1 MGFIF
6 GGDTG
11 QSQESVTDARK
22 RLAAAMLQQGTDT
35 SPIQS
40 PWEGAARMAQA
51 LMGGLAIRKQ
61 GAAEQAGMAEGMAAL
76 TGQPYTPPEKPAG
89 FLSSIFG
96 GNKDANPGATGS
108 SMPKVD
114 ASGNIPVTPSSG
126 GLPGSFLAAVDKT
139 EGAGGYDTL
148 YGNAQKNGPFA
159 GTDVTR
165 MPIRDV
171 IAFTDPG
178 GPYAQSVKSQIGRVA
193 TPVGRYQVVGTT
205 LRNAVG
211 ALGLDPNAP
220 FDQNAQ
226 DAVGAYLA
234 RQRIASADSLPGQ
247 IAALRQE
254 WHGFKNV
261 PDEQLAQ
268 VVADLRSGNGA
279 IPPVDVAS
287 ANPPAGMPSAPPI
300 QPPPVNPPAPPP
312 TPGYVDPMIAPN
324 AAPPMPQQTAAPGE
338 VASLDPS
345 IGIPMPGAAGQMRA
359 SDPAQAMP
367 PQAGPQAALSP
378 LPSSTVGPTPNVAGV
393 PPVGMPSS
401 QIPPEFQNSQQ
412 LMNADPNKGIMPA
425 LLGGSPASPEQVAQA
440 QQSGQARLAQA
451 LNSASPQQAANP
463 MANPRAQA
471 LVNVLSNPNVPAP
484 MKAMAAQSL
493 QTLMKPPEYG
503 FQTLPDGTVLRSDP
517 RTGTV
522 QPIYQSTPK
531 PTEVNGR
538 LVGADGKVIAD
549 FSNGQWERM
558 SDGTLYNKSTGEIR
572 QAPGGAGGEKFY
584 GSTVPYYDKDGNLR
598 YRQLGDKG
606 GGKDLD
612 FGPGATAAP
621 TTRTVDTGT
630 ELITLGPGG
639 QEVKRTTKE
648 NYEAA
653 KDTAQGSTEGKAAGD
668 AVSSLPADLM
678 QADQTIK
685 NIDQLLTSK
694 GLNSIVG
701 SVDQFRPSWTM
712 GADGRDALTRL
723 KQLQGGAFLQA
734 YGLLKGGGQIT
745 EVEGGKAQDAMA
757 RMDRSLDEPHFR
769 AALKDFRDAVEQGVA
784 KMKERAKVVAPS
796 AAADPAVVPTDVPG
810 VTIRRRQ

>member
-22 RLAAAMLQQGTDT
+22 RLAAAMLQQGTNT
-35 SPIQS
+35 GPIQS

-61 GAAEQAGMAEGMAAL
+61 GEAEQAGMAEGMAAL
-76 TGQPYTPPEKPAG
+76 TGQPYTPPEEPAG

-96 GNKDANPGATGS
+96 GNKDANPGAAGS

-114 ASGNIPVTPSSG
+114 SGGNIPVATAPDDVKNLIAANVPPEMQGYATNLIGKESSFNPNAVSPTGATGLAQFTRGTGSQYGLVSDKGDMRKDPVANLKALVALTNDNRAGLTSALGRAPTDGELALAHQQGLQGAINLLFGKSVPGNNLAVNNVDPNSDPRAAANKIMAFYGGSG
-126 GLPGSFLAAVDKT
+126 GQL
-139 EGAGGYDTL
+139 GAP
-148 YGNAQKNGPFA
+148 A
-159 GTDVTR
+159 
-165 MPIRDV
+165 
-171 IAFTDPG
+171 
-178 GPYAQSVKSQIGRVA
+178 
-193 TPVGRYQVVGTT
+193 
-205 LRNAVG
+205 
-211 ALGLDPNAP
+211 
-220 FDQNAQ
+220 
-226 DAVGAYLA
+226 
-234 RQRIASADSLPGQ
+234 
-247 IAALRQE
+247 
-254 WHGFKNV
+254 
-261 PDEQLAQ
+261 
-268 VVADLRSGNGA
+268 
-279 IPPVDVAS
+279 
-287 ANPPAGMPSAPPI
+287 AGMPSAPPI
-300 QPPPVNPPAPPP
+300 QPPPVNPPAPAP
-312 TPGYVDPMIAPN
+312 TPGYVDPMVAPN
-324 AAPPMPQQTAAPGE
+324 AAPPMPQAAAPGE

-367 PQAGPQAALSP
+367 PQAMPQATLSP
-378 LPSSTVGPTPNVAGV
+378 LPSSAVGPTPNVASV

-757 RMDRSLDEPHFR
+757 RMDRSLDEQHFR

-784 KMKERAKVVAPS
+784 KMKERAKVAAPS
-796 AAADPAVVPTDVPG
+796 APADPAVVPTDVPG

>member
-1 MGFIF
+1 MGFLF

-22 RLAAAMLQQGTDT
+22 RLAAAMLQQGTNT
-35 SPIQS
+35 GPIQS

-61 GAAEQAGMAEGMAAL
+61 GEAEQAGMAEGMAAL
-76 TGQPYTPPEKPAG
+76 TGQPYTPSEKPAG

-96 GNKDANPGATGS
+96 GSKAGDPGATGS

-114 ASGNIPVTPSSG
+114 AGGNIPVATAPDDVRNLIAANVPPEMQGYATNLIGKESSFNPNAVSPTGATGLAQFTRGTGSQYGLVSDQGDMRKDPVANLKALVALTNDNRAGLMNALGRAPTDGELALAHQQGLQGAINLLSGKSVPGNNLAVNNVDPNMDPRAAANKIMAFYGGSG
-126 GLPGSFLAAVDKT
+126 GQQAAGEKP
-139 EGAGGYDTL
+139 A
-148 YGNAQKNGPFA
+148 
-159 GTDVTR
+159 
-165 MPIRDV
+165 
-171 IAFTDPG
+171 
-178 GPYAQSVKSQIGRVA
+178 
-193 TPVGRYQVVGTT
+193 
-205 LRNAVG
+205 
-211 ALGLDPNAP
+211 
-220 FDQNAQ
+220 
-226 DAVGAYLA
+226 
-234 RQRIASADSLPGQ
+234 
-247 IAALRQE
+247 
-254 WHGFKNV
+254 
-261 PDEQLAQ
+261 
-268 VVADLRSGNGA
+268 
-279 IPPVDVAS
+279 
-287 ANPPAGMPSAPPI
+287 AGMPSAPPI
-300 QPPPVNPPAPPP
+300 QPPPVNPPAPAPS
-312 TPGYVDPMIAPN
+312 PGYVDPMIAPN
-324 AAPPMPQQTAAPGE
+324 AAPPMPQQAAAPGE

-378 LPSSTVGPTPNVAGV
+378 LPSSTVGPTPNVASV

-412 LMNADPNKGIMPA
+412 LMNADPNSGIMPA
-425 LLGGSPASPEQVAQA
+425 LLGGTPASPEQVQQA

-451 LNSASPQQAANP
+451 LDGASPPPSANP

-471 LVNVLSNPNVPAP
+471 LVKVLSNPNVPAP
-484 MKAMAAQSL
+484 MKQMAAQSL

-612 FGPGATAAP
+612 FGPGSTAAP

-648 NYEAA
+648 NYAAA

-668 AVSSLPADLM
+668 AVSSLPSDLM

-685 NIDQLLTSK
+685 NIDELLTSK

-784 KMKERAKVVAPS
+784 KMKERAKVAAPS

>member
-1 MGFIF
+1 MGFLF

-22 RLAAAMLQQGTDT
+22 RLAAAMLQKGTDT

-51 LMGGLAIRKQ
+51 LMGGLAIKQ
-61 GAAEQAGMAEGMAAL
+61 QGEAEQAGLAEGMAAL

-96 GNKDANPGATGS
+96 GNKAANPGATGS
-108 SMPKVD
+108 SMPSVD
-114 ASGNIPVTPSSG
+114 ASGNIAATPTNSA
-126 GLPGSFLAAVDKT
+126 LPGSFLAAVDRT
-139 EGAGGYDTL
+139 EGAGDYDTL
-148 YGNAQKNGPFA
+148 FGHAQKNGPFA
-159 GTDVTR
+159 GTSVSS

-171 IAFTDPG
+171 IAFTDPS
-178 GPYAQSVKSQIGRVA
+178 GPYAQYVKGKVGRVA
-193 TPVGRYQVVGTT
+193 TPVGKYQTVGTT
-205 LRNAVG
+205 LRGAVG
-211 ALGLDPNAP
+211 ALGLDPNLP
-220 FDQNAQ
+220 YDQGTQ
-226 DAVGAYLA
+226 DRVASYLA
-234 RQRIASADSLPGQ
+234 RQRIASADTLQGKIS
-247 IAALRQE
+247 ALRSE
-254 WHGFKNV
+254 WEGFKNV
-261 PDEQLAQ
+261 PDAEMAQ
-268 VVADLRSGNGA
+268 IVADLQSAPSAGTE
-279 IPPVDVAS
+279 VAS
-287 ANPPAGMPSAPPI
+287 LGTPPASRTM
-300 QPPPVNPPAPPP
+300 PPPVNPPAPAP
-312 TPGYVDPMIAPN
+312 TPGYVDPMVAPN
-324 AAPPMPQQTAAPGE
+324 AAPPMPQASAPGE

-359 SDPAQAMP
+359 SDPAQPMP
-367 PQAGPQAALSP
+367 QGASQAGLSP
-378 LPSSTVGPTPNVAGV
+378 LPSSSVGPTPNVASV
-393 PPVGMPSS
+393 PPVS
-401 QIPPEFQNSQQ
+401 QIPPEFQGSQQ

-425 LLGGSPASPEQVAQA
+425 LLGGTPASPEQVQQA

-451 LNSASPQQAANP
+451 LDGASPPPSANP

-471 LVNVLSNPNVPAP
+471 LVKVLSNPNVPAP
-484 MKAMAAQSL
+484 MKQMAAQSL

-549 FSNGQWERM
+549 FSNGQWERL
-558 SDGTLYNKSTGEIR
+558 SDGTLYNKSTGEFR
-572 QAPGGAGGEKFY
+572 QAPGGAGGEKYY

-598 YRQLGDKG
+598 YRQLSDKG

-630 ELITLGPGG
+630 ELITIGPGG

-653 KDTAQGSTEGKAAGD
+653 KDTAQGSTEGKAAGE

-694 GLNSIVG
+694 GLDSIVG

-757 RMDRSLDEPHFR
+757 RMDRSLDETHFR

-784 KMKERAKVVAPS
+784 KMKERAKVAAPS
-796 AAADPAVVPTDVPG
+796 APADPAVVPTDVPG

>member
-11 QSQESVTDARK
+11 QSQADVTDARK
-22 RLAAAMLQQGTDT
+22 RLAAAMLHQGTDT

-51 LMGGLAIRKQ
+51 LMGGLAVKNQ
-61 GAAEQAGMAEGMAAL
+61 ANQQKAADAQVIAAI
-76 TGQPYTPPEKPAG
+76 TGQPYTPPEQPKG
-89 FLSSIFG
+89 FLSSLFGG
-96 GNKDANPGATGS
+96 GNKPANPGATGS

-114 ASGNIPVTPSSG
+114 ASGNIAATPTSG
-126 GLPGSFLAAVDKT
+126 DLPPSFLAAVDRT
-139 EGAGGYDTL
+139 EGAGDYDTL
-148 YGNAQKNGPFA
+148 FGHAQKDGPFA
-159 GTDVTR
+159 GTSVSS

-171 IAFTDPG
+171 LAFTDPS
-178 GPYAQSVKSQIGRVA
+178 GPYAQYVKGKVGRVA
-193 TPVGRYQVVGTT
+193 TPVGKYQTVGTT
-205 LRNAVG
+205 LRSAVG

-220 FDQNAQ
+220 YDRATQ
-226 DAVGAYLA
+226 DRVASYLA
-234 RQRIASADSLPGQ
+234 RNRIASADTLPGK
-247 IAALRQE
+247 ISALRSE
-254 WHGFKNV
+254 WEGFKNV
-261 PDEQLAQ
+261 PDAEMAQ
-268 VVADLRSGNGA
+268 IVADLQSAPSAGA
-279 IPPVDVAS
+279 EVAS
-287 ANPPAGMPSAPPI
+287 LGPSVGMPSAPPI
-300 QPPPVNPPAPPP
+300 QPPPVNPPAPAP
-312 TPGYVDPMIAPN
+312 TPGYVDPMVAPN
-324 AAPPMPQQTAAPGE
+324 AAPPMPQASAPGE

-359 SDPAQAMP
+359 SAPAQPMP
-367 PQAGPQAALSP
+367 PQAGPQAALPP
-378 LPSSTVGPTPNVAGV
+378 LPPSTVGQTPNVASV
-393 PPVGMPSS
+393 PSVG

-412 LMNADPNKGIMPA
+412 LMNADPNKGILQA
-425 LLGGSPASPEQVAQA
+425 ILGGGSPASPEQVQQAQA
-440 QQSGQARLAQA
+440 LGSQSGPARLANALDNVPQQAQNPMTNPRVQA
-451 LNSASPQQAANP
+451 LVQAITNPNASPQ
-463 MANPRAQA
+463 
-471 LVNVLSNPNVPAP
+471 V
-484 MKAMAAQSL
+484 KAMAAQQL
-493 QTLMKPPEYG
+493 QTLMRPPEYG
-503 FQTLPDGTVLRSDP
+503 FETAPDGTILRTDP

-522 QPIYQSTPK
+522 QPIYQAPPK
-531 PTEVNGR
+531 PIEVNGR
-538 LVGADGKVIAD
+538 LIDPSTGRVIVDFGNGDWEKGDNGAL
-549 FSNGQWERM
+549 F
-558 SDGTLYNKSTGEIR
+558 NKKTGEIR
-572 QAPGGAGGEKFY
+572 QAPGGAGGEKYY

-630 ELITLGPGG
+630 ELITIGPGG

-653 KDTAQGSTEGKAAGD
+653 KDTAQGSTEGKAAGE

-685 NIDQLLTSK
+685 NIDQLLSSK

-769 AALKDFRDAVEQGVA
+769 TALKDFRDAVEQGVA
-784 KMKERAKVVAPS
+784 KMKQRAKVAAPS
-796 AAADPAVVPTDVPG
+796 APADPAVVPTDVPG

>member
-11 QSQESVTDARK
+11 QSQADVTDARK

-35 SPIQS
+35 SPIKS

-51 LMGGLAIRKQ
+51 LMGGLAIRQQ
-61 GAAEQAGMAEGMAAL
+61 GEDQRAADAQVISAI

-89 FLSSIFG
+89 LLSSIFG
-96 GNKDANPGATGS
+96 GGNKPSTPGATGS

-114 ASGNIPVTPSSG
+114 AAGNVAMASTGG
-126 GLPGSFLAAVDKT
+126 GLPSSFLAAVDKT
-139 EGAGGYDTL
+139 EGAGDYDTL
-148 YGNAQKNGPFA
+148 FGHAQKNGPFA
-159 GTDVTR
+159 GTAISQ

-171 IAFTDPG
+171 LAFTDPS
-178 GPYAQSVKSQIGRVA
+178 GPYAQYVKDKVGRVA
-193 TPVGRYQVVGTT
+193 TPVGKYQTVGTT

-220 FDQNAQ
+220 YDQATQ
-226 DAVGAYLA
+226 DRVASYLA
-234 RQRIASADSLPGQ
+234 RQRIASADTLPGKIQ
-247 IAALRQE
+247 ALRAE
-254 WHGFKNV
+254 WQGFKNV
-261 PDEQLAQ
+261 PDAEMAQ
-268 VVADLRSGNGA
+268 IVADLQSGAMAPTGGQ
-279 IPPVDVAS
+279 VAS
-287 ANPPAGMPSAPPI
+287 AAPAPPL
-300 QPPPVNPPAPPP
+300 QPPVNAQPAAP
-312 TPGYVDPMIAPN
+312 TPRYVDPMVTTAGRPDVPPVPTASAPS
-324 AAPPMPQQTAAPGE
+324 E

-359 SDPAQAMP
+359 SDPAQVMP
-367 PQAGPQAALSP
+367 PQGVPQAALSP
-378 LPSSTVGPTPNVAGV
+378 LPASAVGPAPNVASV
-393 PPVGMPSS
+393 PSLGEDRSGVGMGGDVPG
-401 QIPPEFQNSQQ
+401 QGYFPP
-412 LMNADPNKGIMPA
+412 APT
-425 LLGGSPASPEQVAQA
+425 GGGQPASPQRIAQA
-440 QQSGQARLAQA
+440 QHSGQARLAQA
-451 LNSASPQQAANP
+451 LDNAPQQAQNP
-463 MANPRAQA
+463 MANPRVQA
-471 LVNVLSNPNVPAP
+471 LVQAITNPNASPQV
-484 MKAMAAQSL
+484 KAMAAQQL
-493 QTLMKPPEYG
+493 QILTKPPEYG
-503 FQTLPDGTVLRSDP
+503 FETLPDGTVLRSDP

-549 FSNGQWERM
+549 FSNGQWERL
-558 SDGTLYNKSTGEIR
+558 SDGTLYNKGTGEFR
-572 QAPGGAGGEKFY
+572 QAPGGAGGEKYY
-584 GSTVPYYDKDGNLR
+584 GATVPYYDKDGNLR
-598 YRQLGDKG
+598 YRQLSDKG

-612 FGPGATAAP
+612 FGPGSTAAP

-630 ELITLGPGG
+630 ELITVGPGG
-639 QEVKRTTKE
+639 QEVKRTTKQ

-653 KDTAQGSTEGKAAGD
+653 KDTAQGSTEGKAAGE

-694 GLNSIVG
+694 GLDSIVG

-784 KMKERAKVVAPS
+784 KMKERAKMASPS
-796 AAADPAVVPTDVPG
+796 APGDPAVVPTDIPG
-810 VTIRRRQ
+810 VTIRRKQ

>member
-1 MGFIF
+1 
-6 GGDTG
+6 
-11 QSQESVTDARK
+11 
-22 RLAAAMLQQGTDT
+22 
-35 SPIQS
+35 
-40 PWEGAARMAQA
+40 
-51 LMGGLAIRKQ
+51 MGGLAIRKQ
-61 GAAEQAGMAEGMAAL
+61 GEAEQAGMAEGMAAL

-96 GNKDANPGATGS
+96 GNKAANPGATGS
-108 SMPKVD
+108 SMPAVD
-114 ASGNIPVTPSSG
+114 ASGNIAATPTNSS
-126 GLPGSFLAAVDKT
+126 LPGSFLAAVDRT
-139 EGAGGYDTL
+139 EGAGDYDTL
-148 YGNAQKNGPFA
+148 FGHAQKNGPFA
-159 GTDVTR
+159 GTAISQ

-171 IAFTDPG
+171 LAFTDPS
-178 GPYAQSVKSQIGRVA
+178 GPYAQYVKDKVGRVA
-193 TPVGRYQVVGTT
+193 TPVGKYQTVGTT
-205 LRNAVG
+205 LRGAVG
-211 ALGLDPNAP
+211 ALGLDPSTPYDRAT
-220 FDQNAQ
+220 Q
-226 DAVGAYLA
+226 DRVASYLA
-234 RQRIASADSLPGQ
+234 RQRIASADTLPGK
-247 IAALRQE
+247 ISALRSE
-254 WHGFKNV
+254 WEGFKNV
-261 PDEQLAQ
+261 PDAEMAQ
-268 VVADLRSGNGA
+268 IVADLQSASAAGTE
-279 IPPVDVAS
+279 VAS
-287 ANPPAGMPSAPPI
+287 LDPSMGRPPASSI
-300 QPPPVNPPAPPP
+300 QPPSVNPPAPAP
-312 TPGYVDPMIAPN
+312 TPGYVDPMIAPRRD
-324 AAPPMPQQTAAPGE
+324 APPMPQAAAPGE

-367 PQAGPQAALSP
+367 PEAGPQAALSP
-378 LPSSTVGPTPNVAGV
+378 LPSSAVGPTPNVASV
-393 PPVGMPSS
+393 PSVGMPSS

-412 LMNADPNKGIMPA
+412 LMNADPNSGIMPA

-463 MANPRAQA
+463 MASPRAQA

-745 EVEGGKAQDAMA
+745 EVEGRKAQDAMA

-784 KMKERAKVVAPS
+784 KMKERAKVAAPS
-796 AAADPAVVPTDVPG
+796 APADPAVVPTDVPG

>member
-1 MGFIF
+1 
-6 GGDTG
+6 
-11 QSQESVTDARK
+11 
-22 RLAAAMLQQGTDT
+22 
-35 SPIQS
+35 
-40 PWEGAARMAQA
+40 
-51 LMGGLAIRKQ
+51 
-61 GAAEQAGMAEGMAAL
+61 
-76 TGQPYTPPEKPAG
+76 
-89 FLSSIFG
+89 
-96 GNKDANPGATGS
+96 
-108 SMPKVD
+108 
-114 ASGNIPVTPSSG
+114 
-126 GLPGSFLAAVDKT
+126 
-139 EGAGGYDTL
+139 
-148 YGNAQKNGPFA
+148 
-159 GTDVTR
+159 

-171 IAFTDPG
+171 IAFTDPS
-178 GPYAQSVKSQIGRVA
+178 GPYAQSVKSQTGRVA

-220 FDQNAQ
+220 FDKNAQ

-279 IPPVDVAS
+279 IPPLDVAS
-287 ANPPAGMPSAPPI
+287 ANPPVGMPSTSPI
-300 QPPPVNPPAPPP
+300 QPPPVNPPAPAPQ
-312 TPGYVDPMIAPN
+312 PGYVDPAITTAGRPD
-324 AAPPMPQQTAAPGE
+324 AAPMPQAAAPGE

-359 SDPAQAMP
+359 SDPAQPMP
-367 PQAGPQAALSP
+367 PQGAPQAALSP
-378 LPSSTVGPTPNVAGV
+378 LPTSTVGPTPNVAGV
-393 PPVGMPSS
+393 PPVGMPAS
-401 QIPPEFQNSQQ
+401 QIPPEFQNSPQ
-412 LMNADPNKGIMPA
+412 LMNADPNKGILQA
-425 LLGGSPASPEQVAQA
+425 ILGGSPASPEQVAQA

-451 LNSASPQQAANP
+451 LVGATPPPSANP
-463 MANPRAQA
+463 MADRRAQA
-471 LVNVLSNPNVPAP
+471 LVKAINNPNASPQV
-484 MKAMAAQSL
+484 KAMAAQSL
-493 QTLMKPPEYG
+493 QTLMRPPEYG
-503 FQTLPDGTVLRSDP
+503 FETLPDGTIVRTDP
-517 RTGTV
+517 RSGTV
-522 QPIYQSTPK
+522 QPIFQSTPK
-531 PTEVNGR
+531 PIEVNGR

-572 QAPGGAGGEKFY
+572 QAPEGAGGEKYY
-584 GSTVPYYDKDGNLR
+584 GATVPYYDKDGNLR
-598 YRQLGDKG
+598 YRQLSDRG

-612 FGPGATAAP
+612 LGPGATAAP

-639 QEVKRTTKE
+639 QEVKRTTKQ

-653 KDTAQGSTEGKAAGD
+653 KDTAQGSTEGKAAGE

-685 NIDQLLTSK
+685 NIDELLTSK
-694 GLNSIVG
+694 GLDSIVG

-784 KMKERAKVVAPS
+784 KMKERAKVAAPS
-796 AAADPAVVPTDVPG
+796 APADPTVVPTDVPG
-810 VTIRRRQ
+810 VTIRRKN

>member
-11 QSQESVTDARK
+11 QSQADVTDARK

-61 GAAEQAGMAEGMAAL
+61 GEMQSAADAQYMSAI
-76 TGQPYTPPEKPAG
+76 TGQPYTPPEQPKG

-96 GNKDANPGATGS
+96 GSKANPGASGS

-114 ASGNIPVTPSSG
+114 AAGNVAMPSTG
-126 GLPGSFLAAVDKT
+126 GLPSSFLAAVDKT
-139 EGAGGYDTL
+139 EGAGDYDTL
-148 YGNAQKNGPFA
+148 FGHAQKDGPFA
-159 GTDVTR
+159 GTSVSS

-171 IAFTDPG
+171 LAFTDPS
-178 GPYAQSVKSQIGRVA
+178 GPYAQYVKGKVGRVA
-193 TPVGRYQVVGTT
+193 TPVGKYQTVGTT
-205 LRNAVG
+205 LRSAVG

-220 FDQNAQ
+220 YDRATQ
-226 DAVGAYLA
+226 DRVASYLA
-234 RQRIASADSLPGQ
+234 RQRIASADTLPGKIQ
-247 IAALRQE
+247 ALRAE
-254 WHGFKNV
+254 WQGFKNV
-261 PDEQLAQ
+261 PDAEMAQ
-268 VVADLRSGNGA
+268 IVADLQSGAMATPGGPQ
-279 IPPVDVAS
+279 IAS
-287 ANPPAGMPSAPPI
+287 AGPAVVAPPASPI
-300 QPPPVNPPAPPP
+300 QPPPVNP
-312 TPGYVDPMIAPN
+312 
-324 AAPPMPQQTAAPGE
+324 AAPPVPPLSAPGE

-345 IGIPMPGAAGQMRA
+345 IGIPMPGATGQMRA
-359 SDPAQAMP
+359 SDPAQTMS
-367 PQAGPQAALSP
+367 PQAGPQAALPP
-378 LPSSTVGPTPNVAGV
+378 LPVTNVGPMPNVAGMPSGV
-393 PPVGMPSS
+393 DPQLAQALRNGDRSGVGMGGDVPGPGSF
-401 QIPPEFQNSQQ
+401 PPAPTGGGQPASQQ
-412 LMNADPNKGIMPA
+412 QI
-425 LLGGSPASPEQVAQA
+425 AQA
-440 QQSGQARLAQA
+440 QAIGNQSGPARLAQA
-451 LNSASPQQAANP
+451 LDSANPPQAQNP

-471 LVNVLSNPNVPAP
+471 LVKAMTDPNASPQI
-484 MKAMAAQSL
+484 KAMAAQQL
-493 QTLMKPPEYG
+493 QILTRPPEYG

-549 FSNGQWERM
+549 FSNGQWERL
-558 SDGTLYNKSTGEIR
+558 SDGTLYNKSTGEFR
-572 QAPGGAGGEKFY
+572 QAPGGAGGEKYY
-584 GSTVPYYDKDGNLR
+584 GATVPYYDKDGNLR
-598 YRQLGDKG
+598 YRQLSDKG

-612 FGPGATAAP
+612 FGPGSTAAP

-639 QEVKRTTKE
+639 QEVKRTTKQ

-653 KDTAQGSTEGKAAGD
+653 KDTSQGSTEGKAAGE

-694 GLNSIVG
+694 GLDSIVG

-784 KMKERAKVVAPS
+784 KMKERAKVASPS
-796 AAADPAVVPTDVPG
+796 SPGDPAVVPTDIPG
-810 VTIRRRQ
+810 VTIRRKQ

>member
-1 MGFIF
+1 
-6 GGDTG
+6 
-11 QSQESVTDARK
+11 
-22 RLAAAMLQQGTDT
+22 
-35 SPIQS
+35 
-40 PWEGAARMAQA
+40 MAQA

-61 GAAEQAGMAEGMAAL
+61 GEAEQAGMAEGMAAL

-96 GNKDANPGATGS
+96 GSKAANPGATGS
-108 SMPKVD
+108 SMPQTD
-114 ASGNIPVTPSSG
+114 SSGNVALPSTGKEWETIGPRLVGDLSKDFQLSPEQAVG
-126 GLPGSFLAAVDKT
+126 IVGPLGQESVGFGKLQEINPLVPGSR
-139 EGAGGYDTL
+139 GGY
-148 YGNAQKNGPFA
+148 G
-159 GTDVTR
+159 
-165 MPIRDV
+165 
-171 IAFTDPG
+171 
-178 GPYAQSVKSQIGRVA
+178 YAQWTGPRRKAFESWSHE
-193 TPVGRYQVVGTT
+193 
-205 LRNAVG
+205 N
-211 ALGLDPNAP
+211 GLDPSSYEANYGFLKHELMNTPEGAVLDDLRKAP
-220 FDQNAQ
+220 
-226 DAVGAYLA
+226 DALTAGRVFTDKFLRPGIPNY
-234 RQRIASADSLPGQ
+234 DSRDAWTKRAMAFANSP
-247 IAALRQE
+247 
-254 WHGFKNV
+254 
-261 PDEQLAQ
+261 AQ
-268 VVADLRSGNGA
+268 VAGAD
-279 IPPVDVAS
+279 
-287 ANPPAGMPSAPPI
+287 PAAGIPSAPPI
-300 QPPPVNPPAPPP
+300 QPPPVNPPAPAPQ
-312 TPGYVDPMIAPN
+312 PGYVDPMIAPN
-324 AAPPMPQQTAAPGE
+324 AAPPMPQAAAPGE

-345 IGIPMPGAAGQMRA
+345 IGIPMPGAEGQMRA
-359 SDPAQAMP
+359 SAPAQPVP
-367 PQAGPQAALSP
+367 PQGAPQAALSP
-378 LPSSTVGPTPNVAGV
+378 LPTSAVGPTPNVASV
-393 PPVGMPSS
+393 PPVGQ

-412 LMNADPNKGIMPA
+412 LMNADPNSGIMPA

-440 QQSGQARLAQA
+440 QQSGQVRLAQA
-451 LNSASPQQAANP
+451 LGSASPQQAANP

-471 LVNVLSNPNVPAP
+471 LVKVLSNPNVPAP

-572 QAPGGAGGEKFY
+572 QAPGGASGEKFF

-784 KMKERAKVVAPS
+784 KMKERAKVAAPS
-796 AAADPAVVPTDVPG
+796 APADPAVVPTDVPG

>member
-1 MGFIF
+1 
-6 GGDTG
+6 
-11 QSQESVTDARK
+11 
-22 RLAAAMLQQGTDT
+22 
-35 SPIQS
+35 
-40 PWEGAARMAQA
+40 
-51 LMGGLAIRKQ
+51 MGGLAIRKQ
-61 GAAEQAGMAEGMAAL
+61 GEAEQAGMAEGMAAL
-76 TGQPYTPPEKPAG
+76 TGQPYTAPEKPAG

-96 GNKDANPGATGS
+96 GNKSNPGATGS
-108 SMPKVD
+108 SMPAVD
-114 ASGNIPVTPSSG
+114 ASGNIAATPTNSS
-126 GLPGSFLAAVDKT
+126 LPGSFLAAVDRT
-139 EGAGGYDTL
+139 EGAGDYDTL
-148 YGNAQKNGPFA
+148 FGHAQKNGPFA
-159 GTDVTR
+159 GTAVSQ

-171 IAFTDPG
+171 LAFTDPS
-178 GPYAQSVKSQIGRVA
+178 GPYAQYVKGKVGRVA
-193 TPVGRYQVVGTT
+193 TPVGKYQTVGTT
-205 LRNAVG
+205 LRGAVG
-211 ALGLDPNAP
+211 ALGLDPSAP
-220 FDQNAQ
+220 YDRATQ
-226 DAVGAYLA
+226 DRVASYLA
-234 RQRIASADSLPGQ
+234 RQRIASADTLPGK
-247 IAALRQE
+247 ISALRSE
-254 WHGFKNV
+254 WEGFKNV
-261 PDEQLAQ
+261 PDAEMAQ
-268 VVADLRSGNGA
+268 IVADLQSAPTAGTE
-279 IPPVDVAS
+279 VAS
-287 ANPPAGMPSAPPI
+287 LDPSRSPASPI
-300 QPPPVNPPAPPP
+300 QPPPVNPPAPPSQ
-312 TPGYVDPMIAPN
+312 PGYVDPMIAPN
-324 AAPPMPQQTAAPGE
+324 TAPSMPQAAAPGE

-359 SDPAQAMP
+359 TDPAQPMP
-367 PQAGPQAALSP
+367 PQGGPQAALSP
-378 LPSSTVGPTPNVAGV
+378 LPSSAVGPTPSVASV

-412 LMNADPNKGIMPA
+412 LMNADPNMGIMPA

-451 LNSASPQQAANP
+451 LNNASPQQAANP

-630 ELITLGPGG
+630 ELITVGPGG
-639 QEVKRTTKE
+639 QEVKRTTKQ

-653 KDTAQGSTEGKAAGD
+653 KDTAQGSTEGKAAGE

-685 NIDQLLTSK
+685 NIDELLTSK

-784 KMKERAKVVAPS
+784 KMKERAKVAAPS
-796 AAADPAVVPTDVPG
+796 APADPAVVPTDVPG

>member
-1 MGFIF
+1 MGFLF

-61 GAAEQAGMAEGMAAL
+61 GEAEQAGLAEGMAAL
-76 TGQPYTPPEKPAG
+76 TGQPYTPPEKQAG

-96 GNKDANPGATGS
+96 GGNKSADPGATGS
-108 SMPKVD
+108 SMPNVD
-114 ASGNIPVTPSSG
+114 AGGNIPVATAPDNVKNLIAANVPPEMQGYATNLIGKESSFNPNAVSPTGATGLAQFTRGTGSQYGLVSDRGDMRKDPVANLKALVALTNDNRAGLTNALGRAPTDGELALAHQQGLQGAINLLSGKSVPGNNLSVNNVDPNMDPRAAANKIMAFYGGSG
-126 GLPGSFLAAVDKT
+126 GQQ
-139 EGAGGYDTL
+139 GA
-148 YGNAQKNGPFA
+148 PA
-159 GTDVTR
+159 G
-165 MPIRDV
+165 
-171 IAFTDPG
+171 
-178 GPYAQSVKSQIGRVA
+178 
-193 TPVGRYQVVGTT
+193 
-205 LRNAVG
+205 
-211 ALGLDPNAP
+211 
-220 FDQNAQ
+220 
-226 DAVGAYLA
+226 
-234 RQRIASADSLPGQ
+234 
-247 IAALRQE
+247 
-254 WHGFKNV
+254 
-261 PDEQLAQ
+261 
-268 VVADLRSGNGA
+268 
-279 IPPVDVAS
+279 
-287 ANPPAGMPSAPPI
+287 GMPSAPPI

-312 TPGYVDPMIAPN
+312 TPGYIDPMVGPN
-324 AAPPMPQQTAAPGE
+324 AAPPMPQAAAPGE

-359 SDPAQAMP
+359 SAPAQPMP
-367 PQAGPQAALSP
+367 PQGVPQAALSA
-378 LPSSTVGPTPNVAGV
+378 LPSSAVGPTPNVASV
-393 PPVGMPSS
+393 PSVGMPSS

-412 LMNADPNKGIMPA
+412 LMNADPNGGIMPA

-451 LNSASPQQAANP
+451 LDGATPPPSANP

-471 LVNVLSNPNVPAP
+471 LVKVLSNPNVPAP

-653 KDTAQGSTEGKAAGD
+653 KDTAQGSTEGKAAGE

-685 NIDQLLTSK
+685 NIDELLTSK

-769 AALKDFRDAVEQGVA
+769 TALKDFRDAVEQGVA
-784 KMKERAKVVAPS
+784 KMKERAKVAAPS
-796 AAADPAVVPTDVPG
+796 APSDPAVVPTDVPG

>member
-1 MGFIF
+1 
-6 GGDTG
+6 
-11 QSQESVTDARK
+11 
-22 RLAAAMLQQGTDT
+22 
-35 SPIQS
+35 
-40 PWEGAARMAQA
+40 MAQA
-51 LMGGLAIRKQ
+51 LMGGLAVRKQ
-61 GAAEQAGMAEGMAAL
+61 GELQSAADAQAISAI

-96 GNKDANPGATGS
+96 GNKAADPGATGS

-114 ASGNIPVTPSSG
+114 ASGNVAATPTSG
-126 GLPGSFLAAVDKT
+126 GLPSSFLTAVDRT

-171 IAFTDPG
+171 IAFTDPS
-178 GPYAQSVKSQIGRVA
+178 GPYAQSVKSQTGRVA

-247 IAALRQE
+247 MAALRQE

-279 IPPVDVAS
+279 IPPMDVAS
-287 ANPPAGMPSAPPI
+287 ANPPAGMPSTSPI
-300 QPPPVNPPAPPP
+300 QPPPVNPPAPAPQ
-312 TPGYVDPMIAPN
+312 PGYVDPAITTAGRPD
-324 AAPPMPQQTAAPGE
+324 APPMPQAAAPGE

-359 SDPAQAMP
+359 SAPAQPIA
-367 PQAGPQAALSP
+367 PQGAPQAALSP

-393 PPVGMPSS
+393 PPVGMPAS
-401 QIPPEFQNSQQ
+401 QIPPEFQNSPQ
-412 LMNADPNKGIMPA
+412 LMNADPNKGILQA
-425 LLGGSPASPEQVAQA
+425 ILGGSPASPEQVAQA
-440 QQSGQARLAQA
+440 QQSGQARLTQA
-451 LNSASPQQAANP
+451 LVGATPPPSANP
-463 MANPRAQA
+463 MADPRAQA
-471 LVNVLSNPNVPAP
+471 LVKAINNPNASPQV
-484 MKAMAAQSL
+484 KAMAAQSL
-493 QTLMKPPEYG
+493 QTLMRPPEYG

-531 PTEVNGR
+531 PIEVNGR

-558 SDGTLYNKSTGEIR
+558 SDGTLYNKSTGEFR
-572 QAPGGAGGEKFY
+572 QAPEGASGEKFY

-598 YRQLGDKG
+598 YRQLSDRG

-612 FGPGATAAP
+612 LGPGATAAP

-639 QEVKRTTKE
+639 QEVKRTTKQ

-653 KDTAQGSTEGKAAGD
+653 KDTAQGSTEGKAAGE

-685 NIDQLLTSK
+685 NIDELLTSK
-694 GLNSIVG
+694 GLDSIVG

-784 KMKERAKVVAPS
+784 KMKERAKVAAPS
-796 AAADPAVVPTDVPG
+796 APADPTVVPTDVPG
-810 VTIRRRQ
+810 VTIRRKN

>member
-22 RLAAAMLQQGTDT
+22 RLAAAMLQQGTNT
-35 SPIQS
+35 GPIQS

-61 GAAEQAGMAEGMAAL
+61 GEAEQAGMAEGMAAL

-96 GNKDANPGATGS
+96 GNKAANPGATGS
-108 SMPKVD
+108 SMPNVD
-114 ASGNIPVTPSSG
+114 ASGNIAATPTNSA
-126 GLPGSFLAAVDKT
+126 LPGSFLAAVDRT
-139 EGAGGYDTL
+139 EGAGDYDTL
-148 YGNAQKNGPFA
+148 FGHAQKNGPFA
-159 GTDVTR
+159 GTSVSS

-171 IAFTDPG
+171 IAFTDPSG
-178 GPYAQSVKSQIGRVA
+178 AYAQYVKGKVGRVA
-193 TPVGRYQVVGTT
+193 TPVGKYQTVGTT
-205 LRNAVG
+205 LRGAVG
-211 ALGLDPNAP
+211 ALGLDPNLP
-220 FDQNAQ
+220 YDQGTQ
-226 DAVGAYLA
+226 DRVASYLA
-234 RQRIASADSLPGQ
+234 RQRIASADTLPGK
-247 IAALRQE
+247 ISALRSE
-254 WHGFKNV
+254 WEGFKNV
-261 PDEQLAQ
+261 PDTEMAQ
-268 VVADLRSGNGA
+268 IVADLQSAPSAGTE
-279 IPPVDVAS
+279 VAS
-287 ANPPAGMPSAPPI
+287 LGMPPALRTM
-300 QPPPVNPPAPPP
+300 PPPVNPPAPAP
-312 TPGYVDPMIAPN
+312 TPGYVDPMVAPN
-324 AAPPMPQQTAAPGE
+324 AAPPMPQVAAPGE

-367 PQAGPQAALSP
+367 PQGGPQAALSP
-378 LPSSTVGPTPNVAGV
+378 LPSSAVGPTPNVASV

-425 LLGGSPASPEQVAQA
+425 LLGGSSASPEQVAQA
-440 QQSGQARLAQA
+440 QAIGQNQPAPARLAAA
-451 LNSASPQQAANP
+451 LDGASPQQTANP

-471 LVNVLSNPNVPAP
+471 LVKVLMNPNAPGP
-484 MKAMAAQSL
+484 MKQMAAQSL

-572 QAPGGAGGEKFY
+572 QAHGGAGGEKFY

-701 SVDQFRPSWTM
+701 SVDQFRPSWAM

-784 KMKERAKVVAPS
+784 KMKERAKVASPS
-796 AAADPAVVPTDVPG
+796 SPGDPAVVPTDIPG
-810 VTIRRRQ
+810 VTIRRKQ

>member
-22 RLAAAMLQQGTDT
+22 RLAAAMLQQGTNT
-35 SPIQS
+35 GPIQS

-61 GAAEQAGMAEGMAAL
+61 GEAEQAGMAEGMAAL

-96 GNKDANPGATGS
+96 GSKAANPGATGS

-114 ASGNIPVTPSSG
+114 ASGNVAATPTNG
-126 GLPGSFLAAVDKT
+126 PLPASFLAAVDHE
-139 EGAGGYDTL
+139 EGAGNYDTL
-148 YGNAQKNGPFA
+148 FGHAQKNGPFA
-159 GTDVTR
+159 GTAVST

-171 IAFTDPG
+171 IAFTDPS
-178 GPYAQSVKSQIGRVA
+178 GPYAQSVKDQIGRVA

-220 FDQNAQ
+220 FDKNAQ

-312 TPGYVDPMIAPN
+312 TPGYVDPMIAPS

-451 LNSASPQQAANP
+451 LNSASPQQSANP

-630 ELITLGPGG
+630 ELITVGPGG
-639 QEVKRTTKE
+639 QEVKRTTKQ

-653 KDTAQGSTEGKAAGD
+653 KDTAQGSTEGKAAGE

-685 NIDQLLTSK
+685 NIDELLTSK

-784 KMKERAKVVAPS
+784 KMKERAKVAAPS
-796 AAADPAVVPTDVPG
+796 APADPAVVPTDVPG

>member
-1 MGFIF
+1 MGFLF

-35 SPIQS
+35 GPIQS

-61 GAAEQAGMAEGMAAL
+61 GEAEQAGMAEGMAAL
-76 TGQPYTPPEKPAG
+76 TGQPYTPPEKPSG

-96 GNKDANPGATGS
+96 GNKAANPGATGS
-108 SMPKVD
+108 SMPQTD
-114 ASGNIPVTPSSG
+114 SSGNVALPSTGKEWETIGPRLVGDLSKDFQLSPEQAVG
-126 GLPGSFLAAVDKT
+126 IVGPLGQESVGFGKLQEINPLVPGSR
-139 EGAGGYDTL
+139 GGY
-148 YGNAQKNGPFA
+148 G
-159 GTDVTR
+159 
-165 MPIRDV
+165 
-171 IAFTDPG
+171 
-178 GPYAQSVKSQIGRVA
+178 YAQWTGPRRKAFESWSQE
-193 TPVGRYQVVGTT
+193 
-205 LRNAVG
+205 N
-211 ALGLDPNAP
+211 GLDPSSYEANYGFLKHELMNTPEGAVLDDLRKAP
-220 FDQNAQ
+220 
-226 DAVGAYLA
+226 DALTAGRVFTDKFLRPGIPNY
-234 RQRIASADSLPGQ
+234 DSRDAWTKRAMAFANSP
-247 IAALRQE
+247 
-254 WHGFKNV
+254 
-261 PDEQLAQ
+261 AQ
-268 VVADLRSGNGA
+268 VAGGNPA
-279 IPPVDVAS
+279 
-287 ANPPAGMPSAPPI
+287 AGMPSAPPI
-300 QPPPVNPPAPPP
+300 QPPPVNPPAPAPQ
-312 TPGYVDPMIAPN
+312 PGYVDPLIAPN
-324 AAPPMPQQTAAPGE
+324 TAPPMPQQAAVAPGE

-345 IGIPMPGAAGQMRA
+345 IGIPMPGAEGQMRA
-359 SDPAQAMP
+359 SAPAQPMP
-367 PQAGPQAALSP
+367 PQVAPQASLSP
-378 LPSSTVGPTPNVAGV
+378 LPTSTVGPTPNVVSV

-471 LVNVLSNPNVPAP
+471 LVNALSNPNVPAQ

-538 LVGADGKVIAD
+538 LVGADGQVIAD

-598 YRQLGDKG
+598 YRQLSDKG

-612 FGPGATAAP
+612 FGPGSTAAP

-648 NYEAA
+648 NYAAA

-668 AVSSLPADLM
+668 AVSSLPSDLM

-685 NIDQLLTSK
+685 NIDELLTSK

-784 KMKERAKVVAPS
+784 KMKERAKVAAPS

>member
-1 MGFIF
+1 MGFLF

-22 RLAAAMLQQGTDT
+22 RLAAAMLQQGTNT
-35 SPIQS
+35 GPIQS

-61 GAAEQAGMAEGMAAL
+61 GEAEQAGTAEGMAAL

-126 GLPGSFLAAVDKT
+126 GLPGSFLAAVDRT
-139 EGAGGYDTL
+139 EGADGYDTL

-171 IAFTDPG
+171 IAFTDPS
-178 GPYAQSVKSQIGRVA
+178 GPYAQSVKDQIGRVA
-193 TPVGRYQVVGTT
+193 TPIGRYQVVGTT

-220 FDQNAQ
+220 FDKNAQ

-268 VVADLRSGNGA
+268 VVADLRSGNGS
-279 IPPVDVAS
+279 VS
-287 ANPPAGMPSAPPI
+287 AAGIPSAPPI
-300 QPPPVNPPAPPP
+300 QPPAVNPPARAP
-312 TPGYVDPMIAPN
+312 TPGYTDPMIAPN
-324 AAPPMPQQTAAPGE
+324 AAPPMPQQAAAPGE

-345 IGIPMPGAAGQMRA
+345 IGIPMSGAAGQMRA
-359 SDPAQAMP
+359 SAPAQPIA
-367 PQAGPQAALSP
+367 PQGVPQAALSP
-378 LPSSTVGPTPNVAGV
+378 LPSSTVGPTPNVASV

-440 QQSGQARLAQA
+440 QQSGQARLAEA

-463 MANPRAQA
+463 MANSRAQA
-471 LVNVLSNPNVPAP
+471 LVNALSNPNVPAP

-648 NYEAA
+648 NYAAA

-668 AVSSLPADLM
+668 AVSSLPSDLM

-685 NIDQLLTSK
+685 NIDELLTSK

-784 KMKERAKVVAPS
+784 KMKERAKVAAPS
-796 AAADPAVVPTDVPG
+796 APADPAVVPTDVPG